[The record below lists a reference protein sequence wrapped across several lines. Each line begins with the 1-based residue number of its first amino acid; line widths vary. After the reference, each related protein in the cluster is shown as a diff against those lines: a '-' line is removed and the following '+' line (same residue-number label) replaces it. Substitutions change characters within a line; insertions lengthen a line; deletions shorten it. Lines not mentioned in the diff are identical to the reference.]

1 MEYHLCSFKSWLEWV
16 CSDWHTLSGSLFAV
30 TILLSMVFGQFH
42 RSAMFDDATNV
53 VRSLWVSN
61 FLKRIW
67 TTGCGAL
74 LLTSVTGLLDL
85 DGRQKSMLITF
96 SWLLLVSVPFPQ
108 VTDTSVQDCPASPC
122 SQPIII
128 LCPLT
133 AADQR
138 FSSIMYKVEP
148 TWIRNDFFFALK

>member
-67 TTGCGAL
+67 ATGCGAL

-122 SQPIII
+122 SHANNNFVSVD
-128 LCPLT
+128 CCWS
-133 AADQR
+133 A
-138 FSSIMYKVEP
+138 
-148 TWIRNDFFFALK
+148 FFFYHVQSRAYMNSKWLFLL